1 MGDLPYL
8 PLWVSDYEAKTAH
21 LSFEE
26 DGAYSRLLRLAWTCP
41 GGTLPHDDAW
51 LMRRLRATEEFYERV
66 VRPVLKEFFSVRRGR
81 YVNDRLKH
89 EFDTALEKT
98 ARRKAAGKTGGEAKA
113 RKTKEKSPSNAT
125 VLLEQS
131 PSKSEPKPEL
141 EPQPEEV
148 SRVVFARGELSEV
161 TETDLDALEANC
173 RKWANGSLADRAGPL
188 VLAPIIR
195 LLKPAAG
202 GQPCTMDDVRD
213 GITKAAASLHKRG
226 ERVGIEYFPKPII
239 AARDA
244 RLKPLPE
251 PELVHEGNVQGRGA
265 GPAYAGGSGAGR
277 YGSGNGSPRSGFE
290 PRSGN
295 LAAAAARRRAM
306 REDEAVVSDEPEDWR
321 DDGMAG
327 GVSRHGT
334 YLGR

>member
-1 MGDLPYL
+1 MSDLPYL

-51 LMRRLRATEEFYERV
+51 LMRRLRATEEFYDRV

-98 ARRKAAGKTGGEAKA
+98 LRRKAAGKTGGEAKA
-113 RKTKEKSPSNAT
+113 RKTKEKPPSNAT

-131 PSKSEPKPEL
+131 SSKSEPKPEL
-141 EPQPEEV
+141 EPEVV

-161 TETDLDALEANC
+161 SEASLDELEASC

-188 VLAPIIR
+188 ILGPIIR
-195 LLKPAAG
+195 LLKPTG
-202 GQPCTMDDVRD
+202 GEPCTMDDVRN

-226 ERVGIEYFPKPII
+226 EKVGLSYFEKPII
-239 AARDA
+239 AARDL
-244 RLKPLPE
+244 RLTPLPA
-251 PELVHEGNVQGRGA
+251 PELAHETAVNGRSAGA
-265 GPAYAGGSGAGR
+265 RAGANGAHSHGSGPSSA
-277 YGSGNGSPRSGFE
+277 RSGYE

-295 LAAAAARRRAM
+295 LASAAARLRAM
-306 REDEAVVSDEPEDWR
+306 REDAVVVSDEPEDWGN
-321 DDGMAG
+321 DGMAG
-327 GVSRHGT
+327 GGDGHRT
-334 YLGR
+334 YAVR